1 MKKSLLTLSLAFLVS
16 LSFNSFAHEG
26 HDQAPGTI
34 KSLHGGVVKSGKEL
48 NLEVIMSGTEVTLYP
63 ISHTGK
69 DLAASSIKLEAMAKP
84 KKGKAYPVV
93 FTADKV
99 GLKATVDLMG
109 ANRLPID
116 VNITSNGKTDK
127 FSIQVEE

>member
-1 MKKSLLTLSLAFLVS
+1 MKKSLLILGLVSLVS

-34 KSLHGGVVKSGKEL
+34 KSLHGGIVKSGKEV

-63 ISHTGK
+63 ISHAGK
-69 DLAASSIKLEAMAKP
+69 DLAASSLKIEATAKP

-93 FTADKV
+93 FAAEKI
-99 GLKATVDLMG
+99 GFKATVDLMG

-116 VNITSNGKTDK
+116 VSITSNGKTDK